1 MNGARDIRR
10 GPHFVFI
17 APVAPLQN
25 HVLILKQPCDTLYS
39 RFQNRLG
46 LATLILAVFK
56 IVWALRHSFWP
67 FSKSIGPSDNHFSR
81 FQNRLGF
88 ATNASCLL
96 FHYSVPSNYMVIFFR
111 RK

>member
-46 LATLILAVFK
+46 LATIILAVSK
-56 IVWALRHSFWP
+56 IVWALRRTHRVYYFIIPFRLIIWLYSFDVN
-67 FSKSIGPSDNHFSR
+67 SI
-81 FQNRLGF
+81 
-88 ATNASCLL
+88 
-96 FHYSVPSNYMVIFFR
+96 
-111 RK
+111 